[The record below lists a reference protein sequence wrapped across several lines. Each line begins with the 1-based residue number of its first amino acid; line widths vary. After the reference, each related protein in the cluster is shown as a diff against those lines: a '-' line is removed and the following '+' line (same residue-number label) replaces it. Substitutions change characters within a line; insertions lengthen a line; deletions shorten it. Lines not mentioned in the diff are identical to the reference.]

1 MTISF
6 LNQRWIDDMI
16 KDKGEEEALRFARDY
31 YGIPEHITS
40 WEEISKIAYK
50 EQEAMNKRWNE
61 RKKPQPK

>member
-1 MTISF
+1 
-6 LNQRWIDDMI
+6 MI